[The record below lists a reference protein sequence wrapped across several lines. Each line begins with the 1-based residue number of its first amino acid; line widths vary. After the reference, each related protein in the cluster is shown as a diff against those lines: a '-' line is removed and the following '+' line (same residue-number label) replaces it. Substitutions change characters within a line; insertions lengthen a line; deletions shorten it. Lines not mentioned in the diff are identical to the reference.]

1 MNNIQKSMRDIAF
14 ELLSKKTK
22 PVAFNKLWKEV
33 SEILGLSEEE
43 TSNKIGTFYT
53 HITLDGRF
61 VLLENNTW
69 DLRSRHT
76 SDKIIKVVDEDDDDE
91 IEEIKEEDDENLTD
105 SFDSIEND
113 EDDIDDSDDDL
124 KDLVVLDEDELELE
138 Q

>member
-43 TSNKIGTFYT
+43 TTNKIGTFYT

-69 DLRSRHT
+69 DLRSRHKYEEIKIDMNALYIEEDDD
-76 SDKIIKVVDEDDDDE
+76 SDLVIDDDGEIGYNDEDDDDYDDDDGKKSHKD
-91 IEEIKEEDDENLTD
+91 IYEDDE
-105 SFDSIEND
+105 IND
-113 EDDIDDSDDDL
+113 I
-124 KDLVVLDEDELELE
+124 
-138 Q
+138 